1 MGMTTS
7 LQDRLTQQRQD
18 RWRKILYAL
27 LALALFAGAAAAAYF
42 WVDTSLQ
49 RQSGV
54 LSPQGRINILV
65 MGVDERAGDAGRS
78 DTMMLFTVNP
88 ATREVS
94 LLSIPR
100 DTRVKI
106 PGHGYDKI
114 NAAYAYGGHTLAMR
128 AVQDLLGVPI
138 NHYILINFQ
147 GFTNFIDAL
156 GGVDIDVEKRMYY
169 TDPYDNLEIN
179 LQPGRQHMDGRT
191 AIQYVRYRDEEG
203 DIGRI
208 QRQQKFVQ
216 AVLAKAASPAVLS
229 HIPALVQQVGSLIKT
244 DMSPV
249 ELINLAGMI
258 SDAYKHGLKTD
269 MVPGR
274 PAYLGGISYWLPNLV
289 DLRRHIAEIMGVVP
303 DERYMAAA
311 QQLDTEYQR
320 SVPKEMKVAETPAP
334 PKSPA
339 APAKP
344 AAPPA
349 SNRLRVEVVNA
360 SGVASAGARVADTL
374 RAQGFEVV
382 AVSNVGTA
390 YDHTVVVA
398 NTTDTAVVNRLSAL
412 PFRYALQVS
421 KKEGA
426 AADATVYVGRDY
438 ASPPPAGWEKK
449 TPGH

>member
-1 MGMTTS
+1 MAMTTP
-7 LQDRLTQQRQD
+7 LQPQLAPRHD
-18 RWRKILYAL
+18 RWRKILYVLGAL
-27 LALALFAGAAAAAYF
+27 LVFVGAAAAAYF

-49 RQSGV
+49 RQAGV

-65 MGVDERAGDAGRS
+65 MGVDERAGDVGRS

-88 ATREVS
+88 ATRDVS

-100 DTRVKI
+100 DTRLKI

-114 NAAYAYGGHTLAMR
+114 NAAYAYGGHTLAMQ
-128 AVQDLLGVPI
+128 AVQDLLGVPV

-147 GFTNFIDAL
+147 GFTKLIDAL

-169 TDPYDNLEIN
+169 TDPYDNLVIN

-216 AVLAKAASPAVLS
+216 AVLAKAASPAVLP
-229 HIPALVQQVGSLIKT
+229 HIPALVQQVAGIIKT
-244 DMSPV
+244 DMSPA

-258 SDAYKHGLKTD
+258 NDAYKHGIKTD

-289 DLRRHIAEIMGVVP
+289 DLRRHVAEVMGVVP

-311 QQLDTEYQR
+311 QRLDTEYQR
-320 SVPKEMKVAETPAP
+320 SVPREMKVAEVPPAP
-334 PKSPA
+334 KAPAAPA

-344 AAPPA
+344 ASPA
-349 SNRLRVEVVNA
+349 TNRLRVEVINA
-360 SGVASAGARVADTL
+360 SGVADTGGRVADTL

-382 AVSNVGTA
+382 AVSNTSAV

-412 PFRYALQVS
+412 PFRYTLQV
-421 KKEGA
+421 KKKDGA
-426 AADATVYVGRDY
+426 AAATIYVGRDY
-438 ASPPPAGWEKK
+438 ASAPPPGVEKK
-449 TPGH
+449 TPGR